1 MTSTIQMR
9 GLRQS
14 LTVFLLQAEQE
25 ETIECISDA
34 VSSLPSLL
42 RPGVLQTLGGN
53 DTRTSACERSLTQTV
68 LGDMQK
74 LVERLRHL
82 HAKTMSS
89 FTGDGLLPRTN
100 IKGRSEYSQCAHP
113 SESI

>member
-1 MTSTIQMR
+1 MVSVR
-9 GLRQS
+9 HS
-14 LTVFLLQAEQE
+14 LALAGALQAEQE

-42 RPGVLQTLGGN
+42 RPGALLTLGDS
-53 DTRTSACERSLTQTV
+53 DTRTSACEPSLTQTV
-68 LGDMQK
+68 LGDMQR

-89 FTGDGLLPRTN
+89 FTGDVLLPRTN
-100 IKGRSEYSQCAHP
+100 VNGRSESSKCAHP
-113 SESI
+113 YVSI